1 MDTLIK
7 KVVIVDPT
15 SSFNSQTKDI
25 LISEGV
31 IKDIADNINPTT
43 EVDIVEEKG
52 LFISPGWFD
61 TACRFG
67 EPLYEEAETLQSGAM
82 AALRGGYTAVA
93 LSSPKDSPTDSRQK
107 VEFFISKGKDLPINI
122 YPVGTATE
130 NADGKAMAESFDM
143 TQGGAI
149 AFADGKQ
156 IQNNLIEELVFEY
169 NGAQDYLTITTPM
182 DRSIRHQGVMH
193 EGEVSTTLG
202 LHGIADVAEDVAVA
216 RDIFLAKYAKCPL
229 HISCVTTPE
238 AVKMIADAQKKGV
251 NVTCSVTPHHLLLTD
266 ENLKEFDTR
275 YKVMPPLRTKKHI
288 DALKKAIKNGVVN
301 CIASDHTPI
310 DVEDKKCE
318 YDRADFGTLG
328 LQTAFGAAWEV
339 LNDVISLEKMIELM
353 SINPRQRF
361 KVDVPSIEIGGKA
374 EMTMFLPDVQWS
386 FSKEMIESKAKNSA
400 FIGQKLRGMV
410 FAIYNK
416 GYLYL

>member
-7 KVVIVDPT
+7 KAVIIDPT
-15 SSFNSQTKDI
+15 SPFNGQTKDI
-25 LISEGV
+25 LISEGI
-31 IKDIADNINPTT
+31 IKEINDDITPAT

-52 LFISPGWFD
+52 LNVSPGWFD
-61 TACRFG
+61 TACCFG

-82 AALRGGYTAVA
+82 AAIRGGYTAVA

-122 YPVGTATE
+122 YPVGTATQGAE
-130 NADGKAMAESFDM
+130 GKAMAESYDM

-149 AFADGKQ
+149 AFADGQQ

-182 DRSIRHQGVMH
+182 DRAIRHQGVMH

-216 RDIFLAKYAKCPL
+216 RDLFMAQYAKSPL
-229 HISCVTTPE
+229 HIACVTTPE
-238 AVKMIADAQKKGV
+238 AVKMIGDAQKKGV
-251 NVTCSVTPHHLLLTD
+251 NVSCSVTPHHLLLTD
-266 ENLKEFDTR
+266 EMLKEFDTR

-288 DALKKAIKNGVVN
+288 DALKKAIKNGVVT

-318 YDRADFGTLG
+318 YDRAAFGTLG

-339 LNDVISLEKMIELM
+339 LSSVISLEKMICLI
-353 SINPRQRF
+353 SINPRERF
-361 KVDVPSIEIGGKA
+361 KVAIPTIEVGGKA
-374 EMTMFLPDVQWS
+374 EMTMFLPDVQWT
-386 FSKEMIESKAKNSA
+386 FSKDMIESKAKNSA
-400 FIGQKLRGMV
+400 FIGQKLKGMV
-410 FAIYNK
+410 FAVYNK
-416 GYLYL
+416 GELHM